1 MYYYN
6 QQMETDENFYFEQFK
21 VNKTRERFAQI
32 ELFVIKF
39 FLEDCSN
46 FATLETNLDSLF
58 LELYKVFHSM

>member
-32 ELFVIKF
+32 ELFVI
-39 FLEDCSN
+39 
-46 FATLETNLDSLF
+46 
-58 LELYKVFHSM
+58 